1 MRILG
6 LAVVIGAPLLLL
18 SGCAT
23 LNEDQCRAGDWN
35 GIGYTDGANGYTTAR
50 FGDHVKACEKFGI
63 MPDQALYLRGRERGL
78 PVYCTLERGFLV
90 GRRGDTYQGVCPA
103 PLEARFLSGYS
114 DGRVVLDA
122 QHRIDRAESDINNAQ
137 TRWNDAD
144 DRLRDQERRLAD
156 PATPDTDKP
165 AIREALKRLRDD
177 RRQADDDLRAAR
189 FRRDDAEREMN
200 QLRYR
205 FGPTYGTW

>member
-1 MRILG
+1 MRIPH

-18 SGCAT
+18 GGCAT

-35 GIGYTDGANGYTTAR
+35 GIGYTDGANGYTPGR

-63 MPDQALYLRGRERGL
+63 LPDQSLYLQGRERGL
-78 PVYCTLERGFLV
+78 PVYCTLERGFLT
-90 GRRGDTYQGVCPA
+90 GRRGNSYQGVCPA
-103 PLEARFLSGYS
+103 PLEPRFLSGYA
-114 DGRVVLDA
+114 DGRVVWDA
-122 QHRIDRAESDINNAQ
+122 QQRIDRAESDINNAQ
-137 TRWNDAD
+137 SRWNDAD
-144 DRLRDQERRLAD
+144 SRLREEERRLAD
-156 PATPDTDKP
+156 PATPDTVKP

-177 RRQADDDLRAAR
+177 RRQADSDLSDAR